1 MKIVWLCHFNNLFI
15 SNKLGLKETVEFA
28 PWISRFIEIFESKN
42 QLDIEIV
49 CPNKY
54 ITSIKE
60 FSKGNIKYHFFP
72 FTLPFIPNYFS
83 NFIHYKTNFIIIK
96 CIIKRIIT
104 RINPDLI
111 HVFGTENAY
120 FTSSILQLKHKF
132 PVFITIQGFAYFLQ
146 LNDYK
151 TKKRK
156 AIEKKIIQE
165 FYHFGIRDN
174 NMKAFIKS
182 VNPDAVFFHHEIAPY
197 LPKYDGNLFNKIFDV
212 VFFASVVKEKGI
224 EDLIHSIH
232 IVKKGKPDIRV
243 CIIGPSPMGYDQ
255 ITKLIKDLEL
265 LDNFTI
271 MGAQKSID
279 EVHKIAVQA
288 RISVL
293 PTHADTIPGTIIESM
308 YMRIPCI
315 SYAVGGIPSIN
326 EFNEVI
332 KILQKG
338 DIQGLAKNI
347 LFLLENEQY
356 AMEMSDSAYLYVCN
370 RWNSD
375 EIYNS
380 ISIAYRKI
388 LKY

>member
-1 MKIVWLCHFNNLFI
+1 MKIVWLCHFNNSFV
-15 SNKLGLKETVEFA
+15 SNKLGLKDTVEFA

-49 CPNKY
+49 SPNRH
-54 ITSIKE
+54 ITSLKT
-60 FSKGNIKYHFFP
+60 FACGNIKYHFFP
-72 FTLPFIPNYFS
+72 FTLPFIPNYLS

-96 CIIKRIIT
+96 FIIKRIIT

-120 FTSSILQLKHKF
+120 FTSSILQLKYKF
-132 PVFITIQGFAYFLQ
+132 PVFISVQGFAYYLQ
-146 LNDYK
+146 SNDYK
-151 TKKRK
+151 IKKRK
-156 AIEKKIIQE
+156 TIEKKIIQE
-165 FYHFGIRDN
+165 FNHFGIRDN

-182 VNPDAVFFHHEIAPY
+182 INPNAVFFHHEIAPY
-197 LPKYDGNLFNKIFDV
+197 IPKYDSRDNAKSYDV

-224 EDLIHSIH
+224 EDLIHSIY
-232 IVKKGKPDIRV
+232 IVKKDKPDIRI
-243 CIIGPSPMGYDQ
+243 CIIGPSPIGYDQ
-255 ITKLIKDLEL
+255 ITKLIKDLKL
-265 LDNFTI
+265 VDNFTI
-271 MGAQKSID
+271 MGSQKSID
-279 EVHKIAVQA
+279 EVHEIAVQA

-326 EFNEVI
+326 ESDEVI

-338 DIQGLAKNI
+338 DIHGLAQI
-347 LFLLENEQY
+347 IIFLLENEQY